1 MAMIV
6 RQMSSDKGSE
16 ETKHGGSH
24 LLSVNGEVQ
33 DYIEAMKSLQFG

>member
-1 MAMIV
+1 MIV